1 MAVFKLGIV
10 CTLFLFTKLFE
21 GNNIKIKAFKRV
33 GASPKQEYKVVDDF
47 AGVAADVSVSPS
59 GTPLE
64 KKVRC
69 ARRCADSSSCRRF
82 HVDNG
87 KHGKEAC
94 TLLGVSI

>member
-47 AGVAADVSVSPS
+47 AADVFDSQS
-59 GTPLE
+59 GIPLE